1 MVIYVLERY
10 LQLGNVRLRLGTL
23 FNVLERINRI
33 FRVSENKTIFFNC
46 YGENLCSSK
55 KVNKKL

>member
-33 FRVSENKTIFFNC
+33 FRVSE
-46 YGENLCSSK
+46 K
-55 KVNKKL
+55 KQYFSIIMVKICVVQKW